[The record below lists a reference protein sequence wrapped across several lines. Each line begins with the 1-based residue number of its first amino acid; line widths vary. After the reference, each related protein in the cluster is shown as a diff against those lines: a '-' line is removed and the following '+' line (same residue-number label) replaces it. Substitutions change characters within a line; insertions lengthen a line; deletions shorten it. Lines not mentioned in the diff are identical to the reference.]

1 MPVHIGELSTE
12 VVPEPEP
19 PPGPRDGGEVWENL
33 TRVRELQSALL
44 RDRLRTA
51 AEGFDD

>member
-1 MPVHIGELSTE
+1 MPVHIGEITTE
-12 VVPEPEP
+12 VVPEAEP
-19 PPGPRDGGEVWENL
+19 LGAAPVPKMDWQEIDRTAQL
-33 TRVRELQSALL
+33 ISRQI